1 MNIIKY
7 IHCSCLFSAISPKAQ
22 STLHAHTQYGGWNCS
37 TCRKPLM
44 VSPISR
50 CHIKREVF
58 ESWDMNPW
66 HQILTVMVPSTLV
79 TTPPSV
85 LVDNVSDNLL
95 QNSCFNHSSEWK
107 NKTELNFK
115 NIIYETNKVIL
126 FFILALNILEEAHQ
140 LFLC

>member
-1 MNIIKY
+1 
-7 IHCSCLFSAISPKAQ
+7 
-22 STLHAHTQYGGWNCS
+22 
-37 TCRKPLM
+37 
-44 VSPISR
+44 
-50 CHIKREVF
+50 
-58 ESWDMNPW
+58 
-66 HQILTVMVPSTLV
+66 MVPSTLV

-107 NKTELNFK
+107 NKTDLNFK